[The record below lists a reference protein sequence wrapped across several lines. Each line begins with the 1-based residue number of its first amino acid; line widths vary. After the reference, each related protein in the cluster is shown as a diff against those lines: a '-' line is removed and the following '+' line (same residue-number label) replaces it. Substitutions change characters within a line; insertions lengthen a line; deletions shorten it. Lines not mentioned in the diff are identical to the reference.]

1 MSDSRSDTVD
11 LQIQVAHLQR
21 LYEQLND
28 VVTDQAMDA
37 DRMRRKITQLEMQI
51 KQLKEKP
58 APATDPLDEKPP
70 HY

>member
-1 MSDSRSDTVD
+1 MSDSSETVD

-28 VVTDQAMDA
+28 VVTEQAMEA
-37 DRMRRKITQLEMQI
+37 DRMRRKISQLAAQI

-58 APATDPLDEKPP
+58 APAADPLDEKPP